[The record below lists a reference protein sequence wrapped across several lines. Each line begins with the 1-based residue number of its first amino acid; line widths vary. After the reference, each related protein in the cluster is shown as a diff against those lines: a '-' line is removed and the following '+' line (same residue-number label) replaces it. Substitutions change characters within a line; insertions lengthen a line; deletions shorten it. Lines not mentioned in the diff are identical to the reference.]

1 MSAIETDCIVNVN
14 NIFKNFGNLQVLKGV
29 SCRVQKGE
37 RIVLIGPSGSG
48 KSTLLRCMN
57 LLEKP
62 TYGEV
67 WLDGKLVTPVDPYL
81 HPEIIKKS
89 KTFAKM
95 FASGKFSEDELVREI
110 KAKDLLHEKNEG
122 GEYKKAVKTLYK
134 KT

>member
-1 MSAIETDCIVNVN
+1 MNATETDCIVNVD
-14 NIFKNFGNLQVLKGV
+14 NIYKNFGALQVLKGV
-29 SCRVQKGE
+29 SCRVKKGE

-81 HPEIIKKS
+81 HPEIIEKS
-89 KTFAKM
+89 KTYAKM
-95 FASGKFSEDELVREI
+95 LAAGEI
-110 KAKDLLHEKNEG
+110 
-122 GEYKKAVKTLYK
+122 
-134 KT
+134 